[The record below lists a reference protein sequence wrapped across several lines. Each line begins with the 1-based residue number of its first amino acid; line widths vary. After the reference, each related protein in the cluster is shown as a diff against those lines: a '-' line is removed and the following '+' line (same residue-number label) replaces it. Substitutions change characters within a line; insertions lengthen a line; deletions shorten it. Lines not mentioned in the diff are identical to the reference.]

1 MMAIFAMVLLLG
13 ASPAH
18 DRWPLLVVVEAR
30 PDEVVEVTAL
40 RESIARELDV
50 RVLSPA
56 DEAPKNDMAIMT
68 VMLTTNRAV
77 VTYLRGHATIRRA
90 IELPAEARQRLQLVT
105 WLAGNIVRDQT
116 DELLRSGQESAPSEP
131 SKEAAPEAPPAPA
144 DDHAEVPPTATV
156 PTPTPPIAPPAPIAP
171 PLPVAPPAQA
181 PPAGTASVAAGNS
194 PPVPIWFQGWS
205 VAGLYGNEIADSES
219 IRCNCGPIWA
229 TGWGTLS
236 ELEITRS
243 DSTFTLGTTLF
254 KARGQAEGLL
264 LGWSRRWRPW
274 LAPEVTAAA
283 GLWSIKTTYGQT
295 SDLFVKLTA
304 GFAVSP
310 APWLDVL
317 ARLSVQNPMSSND
330 YVLYASAGLRYRLN
344 L

>member
-1 MMAIFAMVLLLG
+1 MTAVLAMVLLLHTSTAQG
-13 ASPAH
+13 QQ
-18 DRWPLLVVVEAR
+18 PLLVVVEAGA
-30 PDEVVEVTAL
+30 DEVVEVTVL
-40 RESIARELDV
+40 REAIAHELGV

-56 DEAPKNDMAIMT
+56 DEAPGDDVAIMT
-68 VMLTTNRAV
+68 VMLATNRAV
-77 VTYLRGHATIRRA
+77 VTYLRGHASIRRD
-90 IELPAEARQRLQLVT
+90 IELPSDRRRRLQLVT

-116 DELLRSGQESAPSEP
+116 DELLGNVEARVPTP
-131 SKEAAPEAPPAPA
+131 LSKEARAEAHQARAGDRAAPTTTAPVPPAR
-144 DDHAEVPPTATV
+144 VPP
-156 PTPTPPIAPPAPIAP
+156 P
-171 PLPVAPPAQA
+171 PVAPTAVA
-181 PPAGTASVAAGNS
+181 PPTTATTTSSTTTTSASA
-194 PPVPIWFQGWS
+194 PAPVPIALQGWTI
-205 VAGLYGNEIADSES
+205 AGLYGNEIADSES
-219 IRCNCGPIWA
+219 ITCNCGPIWA

-236 ELEITRS
+236 ELEIAHS
-243 DSTFTLGTTLF
+243 DSTFTLGATLF
-254 KARGQAEGLL
+254 RAHGQAEGLL

-283 GLWSIKTTYGQT
+283 GLWSIKTSYGQT

-344 L
+344 P